1 MRYRE
6 FITEL
11 GDKPYTM
18 PKRWR
23 GTSSGHASK
32 QSTLPSGKHLNIE
45 IDYSGSIAVVNFYVN
60 GTQTKTGEGDAIKIF
75 STVGN
80 EVSDFVK
87 KYQPKFIA
95 FTGSEDGPSRI
106 KLYDRIVQRWLNMP
120 VFFDYDDLTG
130 KENAW
135 PRDLFWHLDGV
146 QQTEGQKIY
155 VLGRAY

>member
-18 PKRWR
+18 PKRWK
-23 GTSSGHASK
+23 GVSYGHATK
-32 QSTLPSGKHLNIE
+32 QAILPSGKNLDIE
-45 IDYSGSIAVVNFYVN
+45 IHYNDGIAIVNFYVN
-60 GTQTKTGEGDAIKIF
+60 GTQTKTGEGDAVKIF

-80 EVSDFVK
+80 EINDFVR
-87 KYQPKFIA
+87 KYKPQFIA

-106 KLYDRIVQRWLNMP
+106 KLYDRIVDRWMHMP

-130 KENAW
+130 RENAW
-135 PRDLFWHLDGV
+135 PQELFWHLDDV

-155 VLGRAY
+155 VLGRLY